1 MSLLVRSATLEDF
14 KVVFSLFHQ
23 LWPNKELNEQDMY
36 KVYCHGIESEL
47 DELFCAEFNGEVV
60 GFCSYAI
67 VNNFWQEGQIAY
79 IYSMIVDGELRG
91 KGIGTKLLEKTF
103 ETAKL
108 RKCKKIE
115 LDSGFHR
122 EQAHKFYEKIGFEKR
137 AYLFSKDL

>member
-1 MSLLVRSATLEDF
+1 
-14 KVVFSLFHQ
+14 
-23 LWPNKELNEQDMY
+23 
-36 KVYCHGIESEL
+36 
-47 DELFCAEFNGEVV
+47 
-60 GFCSYAI
+60 
-67 VNNFWQEGQIAY
+67 
-79 IYSMIVDGELRG
+79 MIVDGELRG

-103 ETAKL
+103 ETANL